1 MKRTPFIAA
10 AACILLCS
18 CGTNSPKSDELLP
31 EAFSVTAE
39 ITDCGY
45 SCTADMTRSSE
56 GWDIVMTG
64 PETVEG
70 ILIDAD
76 GIYVGDSE
84 ELFYPLIEVFKS
96 REEAEELIK
105 LLGIDK
111 LPFAENDAVNS
122 PKGDDTIAALSID
135 YDRRK
140 LIIHT
145 DKGYNFTLEEWGES
159 VTPR

>member
-1 MKRTPFIAA
+1 MKKKPVTVGGLEIPFTV
-10 AACILLCS
+10 
-18 CGTNSPKSDELLP
+18 GDEYFTISEP
-31 EAFSVTAE
+31 DADDRY
-39 ITDCGY
+39 TDHFKFGV
-45 SCTADMTRSSE
+45 E
-56 GWDIVMTG
+56 G

-84 ELFYPLIEVFKS
+84 ELFYPLIEVFKT